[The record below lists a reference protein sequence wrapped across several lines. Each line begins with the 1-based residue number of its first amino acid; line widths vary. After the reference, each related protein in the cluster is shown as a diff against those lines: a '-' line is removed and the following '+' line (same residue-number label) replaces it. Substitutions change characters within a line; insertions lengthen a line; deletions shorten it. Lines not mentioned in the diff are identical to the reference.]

1 MFPNGYLSEHV
12 KIIKLGNQAAAGT
25 TAVVSDIVDMQAQGF
40 KNVLFF
46 SDIPTDAANN
56 WMTIQGANSVTGGTA
71 SNGIIS
77 GATALSGDIA
87 GSKNEAAANQ
97 DVVVTDIQEPEQRY
111 LQATITRGT
120 STASGSIY
128 ALLYN
133 AMSIP
138 VTQPAKTLVE
148 KFIRP
153 ALGTA

>member
-12 KIIKLGNQAAAGT
+12 KIIKVANAAAAGT
-25 TAVVSDIVDMQAQGF
+25 TAVVSDIVDMVAQGF

-46 SDIPTDAANN
+46 SDMPTDAANN
-56 WMTIQGANSVTGGTA
+56 FMTVQGADSVTGGTA

-87 GSKNEAAANQ
+87 GSRNDAAANQ
-97 DVVVTDIQEPEQRY
+97 DVLGTDIQEPAQRY

-120 STASGSIY
+120 STASGSVF

-133 AMSIP
+133 PMVVP
-138 VTQPAKTLVE
+138 VTQPAKTIIE

-153 ALGTA
+153 SIGTA

>member
-12 KIIKLGNQAAAGT
+12 KIIKLANQAAANT
-25 TAVVSDIVDMQAQGF
+25 TAVVSDIIDMQAQGF